1 MADDAG
7 GVHYE
12 NPFVT
17 PVDRRDPARRLRG
30 RLASPVTVWTS
41 GSVDAPVALTMSSIL
56 IADGD
61 PPFVLGLLNDTTDLW
76 DSITRTGAFVVHLL
90 EEQDH
95 VLSDEFAGLR
105 PSPGGPFSRLE
116 VEDSGW
122 GPVLS
127 QRKNRAFCRLRASEA
142 AGYQHSVRGEI
153 ERIELDELD
162 SPLVLFRG
170 RYRGLKPR

>member
-1 MADDAG
+1 MGDDAG

-76 DSITRTGAFVVHLL
+76 ASINLTGAFVVHLL
-90 EEQDH
+90 EEQDDA
-95 VLSDEFAGLR
+95 VSDEFAGLR
-105 PSPGGPFSRLE
+105 PSPGGPFSRLD
-116 VEDSGW
+116 VEDSEW
-122 GPVLS
+122 GPVLTHK
-127 QRKNRAFCRLRASEA
+127 KNRAFCRLRASEA
-142 AGYQHSVRGEI
+142 AGYQHSVKVEI

-170 RYRGLKPR
+170 RYRNLKPR